1 MKEKRLEVSGRKEVS
16 TKRKERGEHLEEEK
30 R

>member
-1 MKEKRLEVSGRKEVS
+1 MEEKRLEVSARKEVS
-16 TKRKERGEHLEEEK
+16 TKRKERCEQYEEGK